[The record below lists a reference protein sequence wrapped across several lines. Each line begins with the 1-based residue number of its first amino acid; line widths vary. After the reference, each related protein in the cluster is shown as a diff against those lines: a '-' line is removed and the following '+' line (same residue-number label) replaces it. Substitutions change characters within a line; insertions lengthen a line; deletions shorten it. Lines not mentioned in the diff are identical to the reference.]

1 MADSNCGYSLT
12 NCCFCLS
19 LRAGSIIIAC
29 LSLIFSVLGAA
40 FSIYV
45 GVTAGVEGWVDL
57 AIDLIHFVL
66 ACILIHGIRTEQER
80 LLRVWVVGTG
90 LLVALGIILGIVIII
105 FTNSLAAAV
114 VLLVVS
120 AIQIYFL
127 LVVRSYARSLTLRLP
142 VQA

>member
-1 MADSNCGYSLT
+1 MADNNNGFSLT
-12 NCCFCLS
+12 NCCFCFS

-29 LSLIFSVLGAA
+29 LSLIFSVVGAG
-40 FSIYV
+40 FSIYL
-45 GVTAGVEGWVDL
+45 GVIGGAEGWVDL
-57 AIDLIHFVL
+57 AIDLIHLVL

-90 LLVALGIILGIVIII
+90 ILVGLSIILGIVIII
-105 FTNSLAAAV
+105 FTSSFTAAV
-114 VLLVVS
+114 LLLVVS

-142 VQA
+142 VAA